1 MREAWVPSFMEDARR
16 LRVSFFCGVSSFL
29 VEGALLEEG
38 ASLAGTSVT

>member
-1 MREAWVPSFMEDARR
+1 MREAWAPSFMEGARR
-16 LRVSFFCGVSSFL
+16 LRSSLCCGESSCL